1 MAISFDQLMHGIAI
15 QETGGHG
22 TVDYGKVNAYGAV
35 GKYQV
40 LKSNV
45 PGWSRQVLGYSISW
59 QTFRDR
65 PDLQEKIVRGI
76 LYGYY
81 KKWGARGAAAAWY
94 AGPGNHDLDMSTH
107 SQPGGPSIK
116 GYVDSVLNHASTYK
130 GGGSSG
136 GGGGGGSTGGDRVP
150 MSKGETAESYGYVEG
165 LFEAVPELKKIFD
178 KAVKGQWDP
187 LKFQAAIRD
196 THWWKTHSQQERDYL
211 TKTYGDP
218 ASAKQEYN
226 SAYVHVRQLAASL
239 GIVETDANMKRM
251 KAWAYNAAAKGWND
265 DQLRA
270 EIGKYVSFSG
280 DNWQGQGG
288 EVQQKLHEYAYSM
301 GVTMSGSWYADKTR
315 NVIRGLATEQDYM
328 SEIRKQAKAQ
338 FPQWQKQ
345 IDAGQTVADL
355 ANPYLT
361 SMSQILEL
369 PGGSI
374 NLFDPTIKKALNY
387 KDPNTGEGTAKPL
400 WQFENELRNDPRWK
414 KTQNAQDSLMQV
426 AHQVLSDF
434 GLKY

>member
-1 MAISFDQLMHGIAI
+1 MATSFEQLLYGIGV
-15 QETGGHG
+15 QESGGNNYH
-22 TVDYGKVNAYGAV
+22 VVNSIGAV

-40 LKSNV
+40 MKGNI
-45 PGWSRQVLGYSISW
+45 PGWSKQVLGYSISW

-76 LYGYY
+76 LKGYY
-81 KKWGARGAAAAWY
+81 NKWGARGAAAAWY
-94 AGPGNHDLDMSTH
+94 AGPGNHSLDQSTH
-107 SQPGGPSIK
+107 SQYGGPSIK
-116 GYVDSVLNHASTYK
+116 SYVDSVLSHATHYK
-130 GGGSSG
+130 GGGGGSG
-136 GGGGGGSTGGDRVP
+136 GGGGESAGGDRVP

-165 LFEAVPELKKIFD
+165 LFEAVPELKKIFN
-178 KAVKGQWDP
+178 KAVKDEWSPQ
-187 LKFQAAIRD
+187 KFQAAIRD

-218 ASAKQEYN
+218 ATAKQEY
-226 SAYVHVRQLAASL
+226 SAAYTHVRQLAASL

-270 EIGKYVSFSG
+270 EIGKYVYFSG

-288 EVQQKLHEYAYSM
+288 EVQQKLHEFAYSM

-315 NVIRGLATEQDYM
+315 NVLRGFATEQDYE
-328 SEIRKQAKAQ
+328 SEIRKQAKAN
-338 FPQWQKQ
+338 FPQWSKQ
-345 IDAGQTVADL
+345 IDAGQTVMDL

-400 WQFENELRNDPRWK
+400 WQFENELRADPRWK

-426 AHQVLSDF
+426 GHQVLADF

>member
-1 MAISFDQLMHGIAI
+1 
-15 QETGGHG
+15 
-22 TVDYGKVNAYGAV
+22 
-35 GKYQV
+35 
-40 LKSNV
+40 
-45 PGWSRQVLGYSISW
+45 
-59 QTFRDR
+59 
-65 PDLQEKIVRGI
+65 
-76 LYGYY
+76 
-81 KKWGARGAAAAWY
+81 
-94 AGPGNHDLDMSTH
+94 MS
-107 SQPGGPSIK
+107 Q
-116 GYVDSVLNHASTYK
+116 
-130 GGGSSG
+130 
-136 GGGGGGSTGGDRVP
+136 
-150 MSKGETAESYGYVEG
+150 GETAESYGYVEG
-165 LFEAVPELKKIFD
+165 LFEAVPELKKIFN
-178 KAVKGQWDP
+178 KAVKGQWSP
-187 LKFQAAIRD
+187 EKFQAAIRD

-218 ASAKQEYN
+218 ATAKQEYN
-226 SAYVHVRQLAASL
+226 SAYTHVRQLAASL

-270 EIGKYVSFSG
+270 EIGKYVYFSG